1 MNDNGARCPVVRD
14 SFELS
19 PEVSSHSQPTMTSG
33 TVVVLCA
40 EWCGVCREFK
50 DPFEELAR
58 ALPEWRLGWVDIE
71 AHPATEDVEL
81 ESLPSLIVTGPD
93 GKVIFLGPVVPRPST
108 VDQLLRGL
116 KNHSPLALSQADALW
131 INAVLETIRDTHG

>member
-1 MNDNGARCPVVRD
+1 
-14 SFELS
+14 
-19 PEVSSHSQPTMTSG
+19 MTSG

-93 GKVIFLGPVVPRPST
+93 EKVIFLGPVVPRPSAIE
-108 VDQLLRGL
+108 QLLRGL
-116 KNHSPLALSQADALW
+116 KNHSPLALSHADAQW
-131 INAVLETIRDTHG
+131 INAVLETSRDTHG